1 MWTFEFS
8 AVLAVESVPLTWV
21 AVGTG
26 LGADTVV
33 PWLRIRRHRSWW
45 TYDGSEAGL
54 LDGGVYWSMVQTES
68 GVRSGART
76 VLDTSP
82 PVVADRRLAVE
93 APHPSSTF
101 LMDRTATV
109 CWRGMFTDAH
119 SGIDAYDVTLH
130 QPSGTVASYRRLAAP
145 CVNVSHNL
153 PSGATITVDVTAF
166 NAVGLSA
173 TLGTALT
180 VDLSP
185 PVPPAE
191 FFYATPSGDGGSD
204 SMLPVVAQV
213 LLSTASLPSACHTRH
228 KWCPIAPAISI
239 IPRFGQLYS
248 KIHCSAGPGTLF
260 PGTRCRF
267 RFRLVGG
274 RSARDGGTTWSIPS
288 YPTARRADGWR

>member
-1 MWTFEFS
+1 MHRHPLRDSGLTAPAYSSTPVWTFEFS
-8 AVLAVESVPLTWV
+8 AVTAADPAGPNPLTWV

-33 PWLRIRRHRSWW
+33 PWRSNRRHSWW
-45 TYDGSEAGL
+45 TYDGSQAGL
-54 LDGGVYWSMVQTES
+54 ADGGVYWSMAQTES
-68 GVRSGART
+68 GLRSGART

-101 LMDRTATV
+101 LMERTATV

-130 QPSGTVASYRRLAAP
+130 QPSGTVASYRLLAAP

-153 PSGATITVDVTAF
+153 PSGTTITVDVTAF
-166 NAVGLSA
+166 NAAGLSA
-173 TLGTALT
+173 TLGTTLT

-185 PVPPAE
+185 PVPPSE

-213 LLSTASLPSACHTRH
+213 LLSTASLPSTCHTRH
-228 KWCPIAPAISI
+228 K
-239 IPRFGQLYS
+239 
-248 KIHCSAGPGTLF
+248 
-260 PGTRCRF
+260 
-267 RFRLVGG
+267 
-274 RSARDGGTTWSIPS
+274 
-288 YPTARRADGWR
+288 